1 MDGLRRLSLVEARN
15 ALAARKISAV
25 ELTKAYLEAMEAQ
38 RGLNAFITET
48 PDHALKQAQ
57 RSDDRLAKKEGGKL
71 EGLPLG
77 IKDLF
82 CTKGVRTTA
91 ASKILGNFVP
101 PYEST
106 VTQNLLDEGAVFLGK
121 LNMDEFAMGS
131 ANLTSAFGHV
141 VSPLRSTKDPAKE
154 LVPGGSSGGSAVAVA
169 ARMALATTASD
180 TGGSIRQ
187 PASFTGI
194 VGIKPTYGR
203 CSRYGMVAFGSSLD
217 QAGPLARNVRD
228 AALMLSVMASH
239 DPKDSTS
246 LDLPRADYLNAL
258 APSVK
263 GLTIGLPEEY
273 FEGLSPDVM
282 RTMREVQATLERLGA
297 TFKKVHL
304 AMLKY
309 ALPSYYVIAPA
320 EASSNLARYD
330 GVRYGFR
337 APGAHSLKEMYTETR
352 HEGFGLEVKRR
363 IMIGTFVLS
372 KGGYDSY
379 YTQALKVRE
388 KIKQEFAQAFT
399 GVDLIMT
406 PTATGPAFGLDE
418 GEHMSTVDMYLNDVF
433 TVSLNMAGLPGISIP
448 GGRSEDGLPLGVQL
462 IGPRLSEQRLFDA
475 AAAFEDETEGQYL
488 TIPYAA

>member
-1 MDGLRRLSLVEARN
+1 MEGLRRLSLVEARD
-15 ALAARKISAV
+15 ALVSRKISAQ
-25 ELTKAYLEAMEAQ
+25 ELTQAYIEAMDVQ

-48 PDHALKQAQ
+48 PDQALEQAQ
-57 RSDDRLAKKEGGKL
+57 RADARLAKKEGGQL

-77 IKDLF
+77 IKDLY

-91 ASKILGNFVP
+91 ASKILSNFVP

-106 VTQNLLDEGAVFLGK
+106 VTQNLLNEGAVFLGK

-131 ANLTSAFGHV
+131 ANLTSAFGPV
-141 VSPLRSTKDPAKE
+141 ISPLRSTVNSSKA
-154 LVPGGSSGGSAVAVA
+154 LVPGGSSGGSAAAVA
-169 ARMALATTASD
+169 AGMALATTASD

-203 CSRYGMVAFGSSLD
+203 CSRYGMVAFASSLD

-228 AALMLSVMASH
+228 AALMLSVMASY

-246 LDLPRADYLNAL
+246 LNLQKVDYLTAL
-258 APSVK
+258 SPSVK

-273 FEGLSPDVM
+273 FEGLSPDVT
-282 RTMREVQATLERLGA
+282 RTMREAQITLEQLGA
-297 TFKKVHL
+297 TFKRVHL

-379 YTQALKVRE
+379 YAHALKVRE
-388 KIKQEFAQAFT
+388 KIKQEFDQAFAN
-399 GVDLIMT
+399 VDLIMT
-406 PTATGPAFGLDE
+406 PTTTGPAFGLDE
-418 GEHMSTVDMYLNDVF
+418 GEHMSTVDMYLNDIF

-448 GGRSEDGLPLGVQL
+448 GGRTQDGLPLGLQL
-462 IGPRLSEQRLFDA
+462 LGPRLSEQRLFDA
-475 AAAFEDETEGQYL
+475 AAAFEDATEGQYL
-488 TIPYAA
+488 TVPYTA

>member
-1 MDGLRRLSLVEARN
+1 MEGLRRLSLVEARD
-15 ALAARKISAV
+15 ALAERKISSV

-48 PDHALKQAQ
+48 PDQALEQAK
-57 RSDDRLAKKEGGKL
+57 RSDARLAQKEGGAL

-77 IKDLF
+77 IKDLY
-82 CTKGVRTTA
+82 CTKGIRTTA

-121 LNMDEFAMGS
+121 TNMDEFAMGS
-131 ANLTSAFGHV
+131 ANLTSAFGHTA
-141 VSPLRSTKDPAKE
+141 SPLRSTKDPSKE
-154 LVPGGSSGGSAVAVA
+154 LVPGGSSGGSATAVA
-169 ARMALATTASD
+169 AGMALATTASD

-228 AALMLSVMASH
+228 AALMLSVMASY

-246 LDLPRADYLNAL
+246 LNLPKVDYLNAL

-273 FEGLSPDVM
+273 LEGLSPEV
-282 RTMREVQATLERLGA
+282 TKTIREAQATLERLGA

-330 GVRYGFR
+330 GVRYGYR
-337 APGAHSLKEMYTETR
+337 APGVHSLKEMYTETR

-388 KIKQEFAQAFT
+388 KIKQEFDQVFT
-399 GVDLIMT
+399 GVDLILT
-406 PTATGPAFGLDE
+406 PTTTGPAFGLDE
-418 GEHMSTVDMYLNDVF
+418 GEHMSAVDMYLNDIF

-448 GGRSEDGLPLGVQL
+448 GGRTDEGLPLGIQL

-475 AAAFEDETEGQYL
+475 AAAFEDATEGQYL
-488 TIPYAA
+488 TMPRAA